1 MSRKGCVEF
10 FLFYLDLELS
20 AKIKKDVVSAHSFFT
35 FLLIMQDLNKIKKIP
50 QTLFVDIV
58 KQKMCAKFQQKIL
71 NSVVVGVR
79 QSFQFFR

>member
-1 MSRKGCVEF
+1 MSTKGCVEF

-20 AKIKKDVVSAHSFFT
+20 VKIKKDVVSAHSFFT